1 MDKLHSR
8 IKILRKQLGLSQE
21 EFAAKLGV
29 TKQAI
34 SNMENAKS
42 SPSPLV
48 LFKMHKELEVNLNYV
63 IAGDGD
69 IFLSEKNNKVLKET
83 LLKEFELMLK
93 SRGIE

>member
-1 MDKLHSR
+1 MDKLNSR

>member
-48 LFKMHKELEVNLNYV
+48 LFKMHKELEVNLNYI